1 MMCLEDY
8 AGGVYMLRTL
18 KIGRLHMGSLM
29 VVFAAFIWGS
39 FGLFVRALDYA
50 PETILFYRFLFGLLG
65 SLLFTIIRGDKTWV
79 EPVLTHWKW
88 MFLPAALTGLS
99 WLAYTYSLGLT
110 SVSNAAF
117 LIYTAPVFTVIFAP
131 LVLKERVELRTFAAL
146 IISLIGTMAIMGY
159 SSLFS
164 VGSSLWGDLIAL
176 CGGLVYGFVLL
187 TLKRVP
193 VVLLGI
199 PSNILTSLYITLVMA
214 PFALLAGLRID
225 LKGFLLLMTLGF
237 LHQTLA
243 VTLLHIGLRNIKAQ
257 YASILTYVE
266 PLAATLLAAL
276 FLYEGITWGSLLG
289 GVLIITGGLIIVLRR
304 TPSTV

>member
-1 MMCLEDY
+1 
-8 AGGVYMLRTL
+8 
-18 KIGRLHMGSLM
+18 MGSLL
-29 VVFAAFIWGS
+29 VVIAASIWGS

-65 SLLFTIIRGDKTWV
+65 SLIFTAIRGDKTWIK
-79 EPVLTHWKW
+79 PALTHWKW
-88 MFLPAALTGLS
+88 MFLPASFTGLS

-110 SVSNAAF
+110 SVANAAF

-146 IISLIGTMAIMGY
+146 LISITGTIAIMGY

-164 VGSSLWGDLIAL
+164 VGSNLWGDLIAL
-176 CGGLVYGFVLL
+176 CGGLVYGFVPLA
-187 TLKRVP
+187 LKRVP
-193 VVLLGI
+193 PDLLGI
-199 PSNILTSLYITLVMA
+199 PSNILMSLYITIAMA
-214 PFALLAGLRID
+214 PFALMAGMRIE
-225 LKGFLLLMTLGF
+225 LKGLLLLMALGF

-243 VTLLHIGLRNIKAQ
+243 VTLMHLGLREIKAQ

-266 PLAATLLAAL
+266 PLAATTLAAL

-289 GVLIITGGLIIVLRR
+289 GVLIITGGLLIVLRR
-304 TPSTV
+304 TPSTA